1 MTTVYSNDF
10 TSTLRRFLERSKD
23 KERLKREVRA
33 NVATIE
39 AGGHGDEPSKLA
51 PENRLHV
58 CEGKRF
64 GIVYAL
70 VDDAV
75 QLRHLEK
82 IAL

>member
-1 MTTVYSNDF
+1 
-10 TSTLRRFLERSKD
+10 
-23 KERLKREVRA
+23 
-33 NVATIE
+33 
-39 AGGHGDEPSKLA
+39 
-51 PENRLHV
+51 V